1 MNSTFTMRTA
11 TVVLT
16 VLATTACLGG
26 GGGGARPRVTASA
39 PPAMS
44 AAESA
49 LRGQWELV
57 GLEAQGQPRQA
68 VGRLSFDEFNNI
80 AVRAELA
87 PNEAGV
93 TPPRV
98 VLLDFSA
105 KATVSGS
112 ELNYVGLERRAP
124 AEEMLPTAS
133 EPSAWRH
140 YSVEGDTLQV
150 WQENPGGQRVG
161 VLTFH
166 RAR

>member
-1 MNSTFTMRTA
+1 MELSCTLRGTA
-11 TVVLT
+11 ILLT
-16 VLATTACLGG
+16 VLVTTACLGG
-26 GGGGARPRVTASA
+26 GGSRPRVTATA
-39 PPAMS
+39 PPAM
-44 AAESA
+44 AATESP
-49 LRGQWELV
+49 LRGQWELT

-68 VGRLSFDEFNNI
+68 SGRLSFDEFSNI
-80 AVRAELA
+80 DVRAELA

-112 ELNYVGLERRAP
+112 ELNYIGLERRAP
-124 AEEMLPTAS
+124 AEEMVPTAS

-161 VLTFH
+161 VLTF
-166 RAR
+166 RRVR

>member
-1 MNSTFTMRTA
+1 
-11 TVVLT
+11 
-16 VLATTACLGG
+16 
-26 GGGGARPRVTASA
+26 
-39 PPAMS
+39 MS
-44 AAESA
+44 AAEAA

-68 VGRLSFDEFNNI
+68 VGRLSFDEFSNI

-87 PNEAGV
+87 PNEAGI

-105 KATVSGS
+105 KATVSGN
-112 ELNYVGLERRAP
+112 ELNYIGLERRAP
-124 AEEMLPTAS
+124 AEQMVLTAS

-140 YSVEGDTLQV
+140 YSLEGDALQL

-161 VLTFH
+161 VLTF
-166 RAR
+166 RRVR

>member
-1 MNSTFTMRTA
+1 MNPFLTLRQA
-11 TVVLT
+11 AVVLA

-26 GGGGARPRVTASA
+26 GGSRPRVTASA

-44 AAESA
+44 PTESA
-49 LRGQWELV
+49 LQGQWELV
-57 GLEAQGQPRQA
+57 GLETQGQPRQA
-68 VGRLSFDEFNNI
+68 SGRLSFDEFSNI

-105 KATVSGS
+105 KATVGAN
-112 ELNYVGLERRAP
+112 ELNYIGLERRAP
-124 AEEMLPTAS
+124 AEEMVPTAS

-140 YSVEGDTLQV
+140 YSVEGDTLRV
-150 WQENPGGQRVG
+150 WQENPGGQQVG
-161 VLTFH
+161 VLTF
-166 RAR
+166 RRVR

>member
-1 MNSTFTMRTA
+1 MESFFTLRTTA
-11 TVVLT
+11 VLLA
-16 VLATTACLGG
+16 VLVTTACLGG
-26 GGGGARPRVTASA
+26 GGSRPRVTASA

-44 AAESA
+44 ATASA
-49 LRGQWELV
+49 LQGQWELV

-68 VGRLSFDEFNNI
+68 VGRLSYDEFNNI

-98 VLLDFSA
+98 VLLDFTA
-105 KATVSGS
+105 KATASGD
-112 ELNYVGLERRAP
+112 ELNYIGLERRAP
-124 AEEMLPTAS
+124 AEEMVPTAS

-161 VLTFH
+161 VLTF
-166 RAR
+166 RRVR

>member
-1 MNSTFTMRTA
+1 MA
-11 TVVLT
+11 LAVL
-16 VLATTACLGG
+16 VTTACLGG
-26 GGGGARPRVTASA
+26 SGGGARPRVTAAA
-39 PPAMS
+39 PPAGS
-44 AAESA
+44 AESV
-49 LRGQWELV
+49 LRGQWDLV
-57 GLEAQGQPRQA
+57 GLEVQGQPRQA
-68 VGRLSFDEFNNI
+68 AGRLSFDEFNNI

-87 PNEAGV
+87 PTEAGV

-105 KATVSGS
+105 KATVCGN

-124 AEEMLPTAS
+124 AEQMVPTAS
-133 EPSAWRH
+133 EPSAWRY
-140 YSVEGDTLQV
+140 YSVDGDTLQM